1 MTHILHRCTP
11 EDYRFLVGL
20 CTEGFRLTDGTLL
33 TAFQRY
39 EKSLSP
45 EDRAEVDRLLLED
58 IGYLG
63 SADLAYWTRRLGGKP
78 GGVPFDEMVRDVAK
92 YLEVRLPREGTID
105 EHLALLATS
114 WTRRMLVTLPPEQVH
129 AFLDAVGVEEAQAWR
144 LLGRTSAAFSVPLL
158 LSGVEYLLI
167 HHLVRGV
174 LLSNLTRFLGQRISN
189 ALLGAMVSRFPWWTR
204 WIVPAAWVGSLSF
217 TLLDLQGPAFR
228 KTVPVVLYL
237 GSLVLRDAGASG
249 SLEAG
254 EVGVEPEV

>member
-1 MTHILHRCTP
+1 MPNVLHRCTP

-33 TAFQRY
+33 AAFQQY
-39 EKSLSP
+39 ENTFAP

-58 IGYLG
+58 LGYLG
-63 SADLAYWTRRLGGKP
+63 SADLAYWSRRLGGKP
-78 GGVPFDEMVRDVAK
+78 GGVPFEDIVRDVARF
-92 YLEVRLPREGTID
+92 LEVRLPREATLD
-105 EHLALLATS
+105 EQLALLATS
-114 WTRRMLVTLPPEQVH
+114 WTRRMLVTLPTEEVH
-129 AFLDAVGVEEAQAWR
+129 AFLDAVGVEESQAWR

-174 LLSNLTRFLGQRISN
+174 LLSTLTRFLGQRIGN

-204 WIVPAAWVGSLSF
+204 WIVPAAWVGGLGF

-228 KTVPVVLYL
+228 KTVPVVLFL
-237 GSLVLRDAGASG
+237 GSLVLRDASQSG